1 MLFLFVS
8 FFFFFCAKMGT
19 KTRNGD
25 ASHRFSHQI
34 PRQVKKKRRGIKDK
48 KLTLKG
54 LSSKEPDC

>member
-1 MLFLFVS
+1 MSLFS
-8 FFFFFCAKMGT
+8 SSSAPKWRR

-25 ASHRFSHQI
+25 ARHRLSHQI
-34 PRQVKKKRRGIKDK
+34 PRQVKKKRRGKKDK